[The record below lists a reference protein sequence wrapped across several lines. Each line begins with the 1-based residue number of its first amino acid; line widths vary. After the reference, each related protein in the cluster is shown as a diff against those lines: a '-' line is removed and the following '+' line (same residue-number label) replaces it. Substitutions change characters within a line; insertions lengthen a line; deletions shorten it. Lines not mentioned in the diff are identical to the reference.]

1 MNMSGYNMTLE
12 EDAKALLETGDWVK
26 DKMLQIYEDGTCG
39 LCLVGALRFAFNNT
53 WQWQAGL
60 RTKTEILRSD
70 APNYNEYVDTCKK
83 IASKIHEKN
92 PEIHEEM
99 LKMGV
104 TSSKDPDNAEDI
116 LIRYNDHEDTSFQD
130 ILAILE

>member
-1 MNMSGYNMTLE
+1 MLE
-12 EDAKALLETGDWVK
+12 TEAKALLQTGDWIK
-26 DKMLQIYEDGTCG
+26 DKMLQIHEDGTCG

-60 RTKTEILRSD
+60 RTKTEIVRSD
-70 APNYNEYVDTCKK
+70 APNYQEYVDTCKRT
-83 IASKIHEKN
+83 ASKIHEKN

-104 TSSKDPDNAEDI
+104 TSSKDPHNAEDI
-116 LIRYNDHEDTSFQD
+116 LIRFNDHEDTSFQD
-130 ILAILE
+130 ILAVLT

>member
-1 MNMSGYNMTLE
+1 MKMLE
-12 EDAKALLETGDWVK
+12 TEAKALLETGDWVK
-26 DKMLQIYEDGTCG
+26 DSMLLIHEDGTCG

-60 RTKTEILRSD
+60 RTKTEIIDSS
-70 APNYNEYVDTCKK
+70 APNYKDYVATCKR
-83 IASKIHEKN
+83 IASKIHERN

-116 LIRYNDHEDTSFQD
+116 LIRFNDHEDTSFQD
-130 ILAILE
+130 ILAVLE